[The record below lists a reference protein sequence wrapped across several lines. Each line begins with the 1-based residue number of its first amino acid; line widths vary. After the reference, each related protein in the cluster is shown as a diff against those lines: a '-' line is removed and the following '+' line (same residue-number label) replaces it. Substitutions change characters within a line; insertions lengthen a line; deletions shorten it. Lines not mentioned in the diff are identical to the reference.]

1 MSLIWIFLLSG
12 MVQGILA
19 SDAEDFNPFDH
30 ILQSPPQRTNE
41 DVSLPAASQP
51 PPSSNDLIPS
61 KGLNNDPFNNERCVC
76 TCPMFDIPNVAK
88 SSREVYI
95 GHADNAEDCS
105 CSRIV
110 LPLIQG
116 TVWKF
121 QGFSIT
127 QILREINFWDSKS
140 TKSAIVTHFEAL
152 N

>member
-12 MVQGILA
+12 IVQGILA

-116 TVWKF
+116 MYMYLQCGNFMIFPSLRFYVK
-121 QGFSIT
+121 SILG
-127 QILREINFWDSKS
+127 ILEVVKLPFKP
-140 TKSAIVTHFEAL
+140 F
-152 N
+152 

>member
-1 MSLIWIFLLSG
+1 MAFLWIFLLSG

-116 TVWKF
+116 MYMYLQHSVKI
-121 QGFSIT
+121 S
-127 QILREINFWDSKS
+127 
-140 TKSAIVTHFEAL
+140 
-152 N
+152 